1 MKNSIL
7 IAFSV
12 LCVWVFMN
20 VLFTHK
26 SVHAQEKEFIWADSG
41 ALVIIENAES
51 SELSLD
57 ENGNWDIK
65 VEPSKTERT
74 YIYGESGE
82 LTVIQPSSLGTF
94 AY

>member
-7 IAFSV
+7 IVFSIA
-12 LCVWVFMN
+12 CVWALMN
-20 VLFTHK
+20 ILFTH
-26 SVHAQEKEFIWADSG
+26 SVHAQDKEFIWSDLG

-57 ENGNWDIK
+57 GDGNWDIK

>member
-1 MKNSIL
+1 MKNSLL
-7 IAFSV
+7 IVFSV
-12 LCVWVFMN
+12 VCVWALMN
-20 VLFTHK
+20 ILFHNH
-26 SVHAQEKEFIWADSG
+26 VHAQDKEFIWSDSG

-57 ENGNWDIK
+57 GNGNWDIK

>member
-1 MKNSIL
+1 MKNSLL
-7 IAFSV
+7 IVFSIV
-12 LCVWVFMN
+12 CVWAFMN
-20 VLFTHK
+20 ILFTHN
-26 SVHAQEKEFIWADSG
+26 VHAQDKEFIWSDSG

-57 ENGNWDIK
+57 GNGNWDIK